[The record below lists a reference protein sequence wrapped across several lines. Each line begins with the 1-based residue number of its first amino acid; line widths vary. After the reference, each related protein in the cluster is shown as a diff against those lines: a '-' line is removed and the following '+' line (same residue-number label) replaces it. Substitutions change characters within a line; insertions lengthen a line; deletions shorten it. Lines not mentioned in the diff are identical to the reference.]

1 MQLGDGRV
9 SGNVFVAFTAM
20 QLSEVLLFSHLM
32 PVGRVL
38 VLWFLSHPIPLR
50 IWVVYALLSF

>member
-9 SGNVFVAFTAM
+9 SGIYVLVAFTAM
-20 QLSEVLLFSHLM
+20 RLSEVLLFSHPM

-38 VLWFLSHPIPLR
+38 VLWLMLC
-50 IWVVYALLSF
+50 